1 MGIDIAHYHGW
12 EGKLRSPWWGSLA
25 IVRVAMLQV
34 FRRKSYWVVIG
45 LGGLIFIL
53 YWSLIYIMTQFEIG
67 AREQASIAKLFGF
80 SPVPTE
86 EMDNG
91 YVVFMQRESI
101 AVMILLA
108 FSGSPLVGTDFRMG
122 SLTFYLSR
130 RIDRVQY
137 IVGKLLAVSTVVAL
151 MTILPA
157 LVLYF
162 EYGMFTSSTAY
173 WRQNW
178 RLPIA
183 VFSYGAVLCAVLS
196 IWLVSLAAYLQRMA
210 PIAITWSSLF
220 VMCGTMSTQLREA
233 TDNRNWDL
241 LDPWRCIRLVGKLCF
256 GTFQLPGEYARS
268 WWALL
273 ILATT
278 CTLALAALVRRVRAV
293 EVVT

>member
-53 YWSLIYIMTQFEIG
+53 YWALIYIMTQFDMGPRTQTDVYRI
-67 AREQASIAKLFGF
+67 FGF

-86 EMDNG
+86 DMDNG
-91 YVVFMQRESI
+91 YVIFMQRESI

-108 FSGSPLVGTDFRMG
+108 FSGSLLVGTDFRMG

-137 IVGKLLAVSTVVAL
+137 IVGKLLAVSTVVAM
-151 MTILPA
+151 MTVLPA
-157 LVLYF
+157 LVLYV
-162 EYGMFTSSTAY
+162 EYGLFTSSTAY

-178 RLPIA
+178 QLPIA
-183 VFSYGAVLCAVLS
+183 VLSYGAVLCAVLS
-196 IWLVSLAAYLQRMA
+196 IWLVTLAAYLQRMA

-220 VMCGTMSTQLREA
+220 VMCGQMSKFLRESS
-233 TDNRNWDL
+233 DNRNWDL
-241 LDPWRCIRLVGKLCF
+241 LDPWRCMRLVGKLCF
-256 GTFQLPGEYARS
+256 GTFQYPGEYARS
-268 WWALL
+268 WWAVL

-278 CTLALAALVRRVRAV
+278 CTLALAALMRRVRAV

>member
-12 EGKLRSPWWGSLA
+12 NGKLRGPWWGSLS

-45 LGGLIFIL
+45 LGVLIFIL
-53 YWSLIYIMTQFEIG
+53 YWSLIYIMTQFEMG
-67 AREQASIAKLFGF
+67 ARTQTDVFRIFGF

-86 EMDNG
+86 DMDNG
-91 YVVFMQRESI
+91 YVIFMQRESI

-108 FSGSPLVGTDFRMG
+108 FSGSLLVGTDFRMG

-137 IVGKLLAVSTVVAL
+137 IVGKLLAVSTVVAM
-151 MTILPA
+151 MTVLPA
-157 LVLYF
+157 LVLYI
-162 EYGMFTSSTAY
+162 EYGLFTSSTAY

-178 RLPIA
+178 KLPIA
-183 VFSYGAVLCAVLS
+183 VLSYGAVLCAVLS
-196 IWLVSLAAYLQRMA
+196 IWLVTLAAYLQRMA

-220 VMCGTMSTQLREA
+220 VMCGQLSTFLRESS
-233 TDNRNWDL
+233 DNRDWDL
-241 LDPWRCIRLVGKLCF
+241 LDPWRCMRLVGKLCF
-256 GTFQLPGEYARS
+256 GTWQHPGEETRAL
-268 WWALL
+268 WALL
-273 ILATT
+273 ILATS
-278 CTLALAALVRRVRAV
+278 CALALAALVRRVRAV

>member
-12 EGKLRSPWWGSLA
+12 QGPLRSPWWGSLA

-53 YWSLIYIMTQFEIG
+53 YWSLIYIMTQFEMGPRTQTDVFRI
-67 AREQASIAKLFGF
+67 FGF

-86 EMDNG
+86 QMDNG
-91 YVVFMQRESI
+91 YVIFMQRESI

-108 FSGSPLVGTDFRMG
+108 FSGSLLVGTDFRMG

-137 IVGKLLAVSTVVAL
+137 IVGKLLAVSTVVAM
-151 MTILPA
+151 MTVLPA
-157 LVLYF
+157 LVLF
-162 EYGMFTSSTAY
+162 IEYGMFTSSTAY
-173 WRQNW
+173 WRENW

-183 VFSYGAVLCAVLS
+183 VLSYGAVLCAVLS
-196 IWLVSLAAYLQRMA
+196 IWLVTLAAYLQRMA

-220 VMCGTMSTQLREA
+220 VMCGTMSTTLREA

-256 GTFQLPGEYARS
+256 GTFQNAGEVNRS
-268 WWALL
+268 YWALL
-273 ILATT
+273 LLSTT
-278 CTLALAALVRRVRAV
+278 CTLALVALIRRVRAV